1 MAKHAPVH
9 QMTLPQFEAAF
20 STEDQCR
27 AYLTL
32 RRWGNNVEC
41 PRCGAPEPYALAKKP
56 YHWSCFQCQPNGG
69 YRFSVLVGTI
79 FENTNKPLTMWF
91 KVIYLMMVSKK
102 GMSALQIH
110 RMIGTG
116 SYQTAWS
123 MCHRVRAGMADESFQ
138 KLMGFVEVD
147 ETFVGGK
154 DKNRHANKRHHVSGA
169 SDKMVVAGA
178 IQRGGKVLARV
189 IARADN
195 VTLRRFINEAVSHN
209 VSLLS
214 TDDAGYYRTG
224 LSRFKRGSVNH
235 SKGEYV
241 VGAIHTNTIEGFWS
255 QFKRGIIGTFHKVT
269 AKYLPLY
276 VAEFEFRYNNRL
288 NDDIF
293 GAAVATV

>member
-1 MAKHAPVH
+1 MAKHPPVH
-9 QMTLPQFEAAF
+9 QMTLPQFEARF
-20 STEDQCR
+20 STETECR
-27 AYLTL
+27 DYLAA
-32 RRWGNNVEC
+32 RRWPNGVEC
-41 PRCGAPEPYALAKKP
+41 PRCGAPEPYSLAP
-56 YHWSCFQCQPNGG
+56 RLPHHWQCFQCAPSGG

-91 KVIYLMMVSKK
+91 KVIFLMMVSKK

-123 MCHRVRAGMADESFQ
+123 MCHRIRSGMADESFQ
-138 KLMGFVEVD
+138 QLMGFVEMD
-147 ETFVGGK
+147 EAYIGGK
-154 DKNRHANKRHHVSGA
+154 DKWKHQNKRGGRRGGKGKMAVVGA
-169 SDKMVVAGA
+169 V
-178 IQRGGKVLARV
+178 QRGGKV
-189 IARADN
+189 IARAVKNADRA
-195 VTLRRFINEAVSHN
+195 TLLSFINEMISDK

-214 TDDAGYYRTG
+214 TDESNRYPH
-224 LSRFKRGSVNH
+224 LPNLPRGTVNH
-235 SKGEYV
+235 KQGEYV

-255 QFKRGIIGTFHKVT
+255 QFKRGVVGTFHKVT